1 MNEKKTRGAAA
12 PPCCCRCCP
21 HRLPSVLSHW
31 SLVVVV
37 FRWPALLVVVV
48 VAVVIVPLVAVPWVP
63 LVPFRRSCFV
73 VTVLLLWAWAGQ
85 CRVVVVVPI

>member
-48 VAVVIVPLVAVPWVP
+48 VVAFHITQFIRYDV
-63 LVPFRRSCFV
+63 
-73 VTVLLLWAWAGQ
+73 A
-85 CRVVVVVPI
+85 